1 MKKLL
6 FTAIITILMTGMFNN
21 AKAQFSVGPGLG
33 FATDISSLGIS
44 ANVGYE
50 INEKWAASG
59 AFTYFL
65 EKEYVKWSALD
76 FNANYNLT
84 EIENIGAL
92 YGIGGINVTM
102 VKIDIPGLN
111 ELFGSGSTSSSN
123 FGLNLGAGL
132 NIDLSDKMT
141 LAPELAYT
149 ISNGGYLR
157 AGVKL
162 MFSL

>member
-1 MKKLL
+1 MRKLL

-50 INEKWAASG
+50 INEKWAATG
-59 AFTYFL
+59 VFTYFL
-65 EKEYVKWSALD
+65 EKDYVKWSTLD

-84 EIENIGAL
+84 EIENVGTL
-92 YGIGGINVTM
+92 YGLGGINVTM
-102 VKIDIPGLN
+102 AKIDIPGLS
-111 ELFGSGSTSSSN
+111 EVLGSSTSSSD

-132 NIDLSDKMT
+132 NIGLSDKMT
-141 LAPELAYT
+141 LAPEVSYT
-149 ISNGGYLR
+149 ISSGGYLR
-157 AGVKL
+157 AGAKL